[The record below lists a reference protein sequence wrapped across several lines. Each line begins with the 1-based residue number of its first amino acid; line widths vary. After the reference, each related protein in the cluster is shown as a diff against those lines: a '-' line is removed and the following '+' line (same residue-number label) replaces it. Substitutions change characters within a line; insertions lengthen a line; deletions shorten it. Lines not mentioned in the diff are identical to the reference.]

1 MSGTKYSPAVP
12 GTRFH
17 RSASAHNL
25 FLNTAQAVSKV
36 LGPQALGKDVKGGF
50 PSLGSVIVKNSSG
63 SDVDRFGVL
72 AAGGV
77 FIEPDDG
84 LEEFQSARIF
94 DGVVPTTD
102 YLGRILIALE
112 PIASG
117 AYGRCAISGLVP
129 VQVYI
134 EDEDHWA
141 ADVIGSLTQLQSGAS
156 GSARIM
162 YKGTGTTTMW
172 CLVLL
177 GSTVTAP
184 AALEVVKIADEGPP
198 LLGDLLAGFVDD
210 APVWDS
216 APVDETPANDAHYAV
231 QDIGTGCAKVGEVFP
246 IVALNGTTRIIA
258 TTIAYYVDAE

>member
-141 ADVIGSLTQLQSGAS
+141 ADVIGSLTQLQSGAT

-162 YKGTGTTTMW
+162 YKGEGTTTMW

-184 AALEVVKIADEGPP
+184 APLAVKIAAVGTLTGDILTSCAEGAGVYDNNDGDHWPVVD
-198 LLGDLLAGFVDD
+198 LG
-210 APVWDS
+210 
-216 APVDETPANDAHYAV
+216 N
-231 QDIGTGCAKVGEVFP
+231 GCPKVGDVYPCIGFDGTNYF
-246 IVALNGTTRIIA
+246 IATAFARLKGTT
-258 TTIAYYVDAE
+258 